1 MSGRLEGKV
10 ALVTGATRGIG
21 HAIATR
27 LAEEGALVIGTGRD
41 VDAGRVLE
49 AELQAVGQGEF
60 RTQDV
65 TSEDAWQQLVQDVC
79 DRHGGIDVLV
89 NNAGHF
95 LFKPLLDTQP
105 DELDALFQINVE
117 AAFLGMKLVM
127 RAMAGRGG
135 SIVNISSVFG
145 VRGMAGATAHCA
157 TKGAITQMSLSAALD
172 GAKEKIRVNV
182 VHPGVTAT
190 EAVTAHM
197 ENDAFRE
204 DIVSAIPM
212 GRPANPGEIAN
223 AVLYL
228 ASDEARLVT
237 GSEMTLD
244 GGRAARG

>member
-89 NNAGHF
+89 M
-95 LFKPLLDTQP
+95 
-105 DELDALFQINVE
+105 V
-117 AAFLGMKLVM
+117 
-127 RAMAGRGG
+127 
-135 SIVNISSVFG
+135 
-145 VRGMAGATAHCA
+145 
-157 TKGAITQMSLSAALD
+157 
-172 GAKEKIRVNV
+172 
-182 VHPGVTAT
+182 
-190 EAVTAHM
+190 
-197 ENDAFRE
+197 
-204 DIVSAIPM
+204 
-212 GRPANPGEIAN
+212 
-223 AVLYL
+223 Y
-228 ASDEARLVT
+228 
-237 GSEMTLD
+237 
-244 GGRAARG
+244 